1 MKSVKILG
9 RTNLRPRQIERLAA
23 ICDLEVFE
31 SNVLNRSIDEVI
43 RRADNAEIALIN
55 AFTPIDRRAV
65 GSLPALRAVVSCS
78 AGIDHVDLS
87 ACGEAGIRVF
97 WFPGYSARTLA
108 EKTLAFILMGLNR
121 ILPAVQSVRTGEW
134 DYLAFQGREAPRRVV
149 AVLGYGATG
158 RIVRELCESLG
169 FLVETVNS
177 RTPSDDIRRILKQA
191 DIVTLHLS
199 LNQKTER
206 YLRKETLRMLKDDV
220 IIVNTARGG
229 LIHDR
234 DLVDFLRGHPQATAF
249 LDVLATEPMPT
260 NSDYRDVSN
269 AVVTPHIG
277 WNSVESDARLAD
289 QTMQKLIDLIE
300 QPVPASRGTAK

>member
-9 RTNLRPRQIERLAA
+9 RANLRQSQIERLRS
-23 ICDLEVFE
+23 ICDLEVYE

-43 RRADNAEIALIN
+43 SRADGAEIALIN

-65 GSLPALRAVVSCS
+65 ESLPELRAVVSCS
-78 AGIDHVDLS
+78 AGIDHVDVD
-87 ACGEAGIRVF
+87 ACEGAGVRVF

-134 DYLAFQGREAPRRVV
+134 DYFAFQGREAPRRVV

-158 RIVRELCESLG
+158 RIVGQLCESLG

-177 RTPSDDIRRILKQA
+177 RTSTDDLRQILARA
-191 DIVTLHLS
+191 DIVTLHLA
-199 LNQKTER
+199 LNRNTER
-206 YLRKETLRMLKDDV
+206 YLRADTLRLLKDDV

-229 LIHDR
+229 LVHDR
-234 DLVDFLRGHPQATAF
+234 DLVDFLRVHPNATAF
-249 LDVLATEPMPT
+249 LDVLDTEPMPR
-260 NSDYRDVSN
+260 NSDYREIAN

-277 WNSVESDARLAD
+277 WNSVEADARLAD

-300 QPVPASRGTAK
+300 QPVAASHGTTN

>member
-9 RTNLRPRQIERLAA
+9 RTNLRQPQIDRLAS
-23 ICDLEVFE
+23 ICDLEVHE

-43 RRADNAEIALIN
+43 RRAAGAEIVLIN
-55 AFTPIDRRAV
+55 AFTPMDRRAV
-65 GSLPALRAVVSCS
+65 ESLPELRAVVSCS
-78 AGIDHVDLS
+78 AGIDHVDVD
-87 ACGEAGIRVF
+87 ACKEAGIRVH

-134 DYLAFQGREAPRRVV
+134 DYFAFQGREAPRRVV

-158 RIVRELCESLG
+158 RIVRQLCEALG
-169 FLVETVNS
+169 FMVETVNS
-177 RTPSDDIRRILKQA
+177 RTSGYDIRRILTRA
-191 DIVTLHLS
+191 DIVTLHLA
-199 LNQKTER
+199 LNPATEQ
-206 YLRKETLRMLKDDV
+206 YLRAETLDLLKDDV

-234 DLVDFLRGHPQATAF
+234 DLVEFLRVHPNATAF
-249 LDVLATEPMPT
+249 LDVLDTEPMPR
-260 NSDYRDVSN
+260 NSDYRGVAN

-277 WNSVESDARLAD
+277 WNSVEADARLAD
-289 QTMQKLIDLIE
+289 QTMDKLIDLIE
-300 QPVPASRGTAK
+300 QPVAASHGNAH